1 VEELPLGE
9 MGCLATL
16 FWPNGVWLNHLQM
29 VGSGLVPP
37 FKYIWGW
44 PNYSKK
50 KKKKPNCG
58 VAKPLPVAFFSYE
71 VFSFFI
77 LFYFYLIKY
86 IFVI

>member
-1 VEELPLGE
+1 LLSHSLLAKWGLVESP
-9 MGCLATL
+9 
-16 FWPNGVWLNHLQM
+16 PNGWEWFSPPLQVYM
-29 VGSGLVPP
+29 GLAELLQ
-37 FKYIWGW
+37 
-44 PNYSKK
+44 K

-71 VFSFFI
+71 FFRFFI